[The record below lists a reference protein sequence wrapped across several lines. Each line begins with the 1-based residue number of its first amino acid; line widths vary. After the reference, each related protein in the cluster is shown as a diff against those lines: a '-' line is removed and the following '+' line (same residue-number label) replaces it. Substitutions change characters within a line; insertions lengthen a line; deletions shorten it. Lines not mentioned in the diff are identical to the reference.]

1 MNFRFLLLS
10 VLIVLLGLFGILTRR
25 GELILLALPLAVYLG
40 TAIYSSPEEIDLL
53 VSRQVSA
60 EKITFGRPVNVH
72 LQITNQGTFQGEFY
86 LRDIVTPALM
96 VEEGQVEKIL
106 RLPPGESVELSYRVR
121 GKRGRYQ
128 FKGLQVV
135 ARDHS
140 GLFAEQRLIPA
151 HEKLVV
157 FPKVTRL
164 KKIDIRPYQTH
175 GFAGPI
181 PARKPGSGTDFF
193 GVREY
198 QLGDSLRKM
207 NWRVSARH
215 ERSFFT
221 NEFEQEGIADVGLI
235 LDARDQSDIRSSSGS
250 LLEYGIEAAASL
262 ADALLTDGHRLSLL
276 VYGFG
281 LERVFPGY
289 GRVQRERILNALA
302 RAQTGVNFVFESLE
316 RLPTRFFPA
325 KSQLVFISPLIPEDL
340 PALVRLRAS
349 GYELMV
355 VSPNP
360 IDFETNDLS
369 GDRWTLNAARL
380 AAIERNLLLRK
391 LNQAGIRAIDW
402 HVNQRLDGTIHSA
415 MVNRP
420 IRRML

>member
-1 MNFRFLLLS
+1 MNYRFLLLS
-10 VLIVLLGLFGILTRR
+10 GLIILLGFFGLLTRR
-25 GELILLALPLAVYLG
+25 GELILLAIPLLVYLG
-40 TAIYSSPEEIDLL
+40 AAIYASPEEINLL
-53 VSRQVSA
+53 VSREISA
-60 EKITFGRPVNVH
+60 EKITFGRPVDVH
-72 LQITNQGTFQGEFY
+72 LSITNQGAFRDEIY
-86 LRDIVTPALM
+86 LRDLVTPALL

-106 RLPPGESVELSYRVR
+106 RLAPGESVELSYRVK

-140 GLFAEQRLIPA
+140 GLFHRQRLIPA
-151 HEKLVV
+151 QEKLIVY
-157 FPKVTRL
+157 PKVTRL
-164 KKIDIRPYQTH
+164 KKIDIRPVQTH

-207 NWRVSARH
+207 NWRISARH
-215 ERSFFT
+215 ERNFFT

-235 LDARDQSDIRSSSGS
+235 LDARDQSDIRNSNGS
-250 LLEYGIEAAASL
+250 LLEYGIEATASL
-262 ADALLTDGHRLSLL
+262 ADALLTDGHRVSLL

-325 KSQLVFISPLIPEDL
+325 KSQLLFISPLIPEDL
-340 PALVRLRAS
+340 RSLIRLRAS

-360 IDFETNDLS
+360 IDFEANGFS
-369 GDRWTLNAARL
+369 GDPWTSNAVRL

-402 HVNQRLDGTIHSA
+402 HVERRLDGTIHAA
-415 MVNRP
+415 MGNRP
-420 IRRML
+420 VRRML